1 MTSMRVRANQPSTR
15 AANQPRRGLDRHEAA
30 TYIGVSI
37 QVFDRMV
44 AEGTLPEPT
53 ELGGEAIWDLVKL
66 DKAFDTLTGSTQ
78 QRNPWK

>member
-1 MTSMRVRANQPSTR
+1 M
-15 AANQPRRGLDRHEAA
+15 DRHEAA
-30 TYIGVSI
+30 TYIGVSVP
-37 QVFDRMV
+37 VFDRMV
-44 AEGTLPEPT
+44 AEGTLPEPA